1 MEDFELLERG
11 RELQALSAVIKVAC
25 RGTGRLAV
33 VEGTAGIGK
42 TRLLAAARAVAER
55 SGLRVLGAR
64 GSELER
70 DFPYGVVRQLFE
82 PALTGAG
89 QAGRAELLAG
99 AAGQAA
105 MLFGHVNA
113 AAAALAGGDVSFATL
128 HGLFWLTANL
138 CARKPLLLVVD
149 DLHWADV
156 PSLRFLTYLLPRLEG
171 LPLMVL
177 AGLRPAEPVAD
188 PQLLTQIT
196 TDPLATVVRPAALS
210 QAASARLVR
219 AVLAEDAEEEF
230 CLACHT
236 ASGGNPLL
244 LHELVGVALAEGLEA
259 SAAGVA
265 RLTEIGPRAVGQRV
279 ALRLAR
285 LGPPAAALCA
295 AVAILGDGAD
305 PRYVATLAGL
315 QPEQAVHTARRL
327 IDVGILYHRVPSPD
341 EAVRLFGMLGFVHPL
356 VRAAVYEGLSETER
370 LSGHARAARLLSEG
384 GKAAEQVAAHLLR
397 VPPAA
402 DSFVVA
408 TLRRAADEAFAR
420 GSPESAVSS
429 LERCLQEPPPDT
441 DREDI
446 LLQLG
451 TAAQLVD
458 MVKGADY
465 LTAAMDATNDP
476 ERKATIAE
484 MLGTV
489 LTFNDRHD
497 EAAHVLSQAV
507 RMLGDEY
514 ADLRRRLDAWIIA
527 LASANSALQES
538 VAQHISRLRDVPSH
552 SDLGSRMIDVAIA
565 FYDALAGQP
574 AEIAVTRA
582 RRGLANGVL
591 VEQAQL
597 ASIMG
602 LNVLIAADVDDA
614 MPLLD
619 TWVAA
624 AHQRG
629 SLLAYGPAKCFR
641 GLAWLARGALAE
653 AEADIRDS
661 RWVVETAHQNIGR
674 PFVGAY
680 LADVLMEQGRLD
692 DAVAALD
699 WAHMPDPVP
708 STGYWYW
715 YLDSRARLLML
726 QGRVEQSLE
735 TMLACGRRF
744 AAQGGQNPAFVAW
757 RSGAA
762 LACSHLTDP
771 RRLGH

>member
-1 MEDFELLERG
+1 
-11 RELQALSAVIKVAC
+11 
-25 RGTGRLAV
+25 
-33 VEGTAGIGK
+33 
-42 TRLLAAARAVAER
+42 
-55 SGLRVLGAR
+55 
-64 GSELER
+64 
-70 DFPYGVVRQLFE
+70 
-82 PALTGAG
+82 
-89 QAGRAELLAG
+89 
-99 AAGQAA
+99 
-105 MLFGHVNA
+105 
-113 AAAALAGGDVSFATL
+113 
-128 HGLFWLTANL
+128 
-138 CARKPLLLVVD
+138 
-149 DLHWADV
+149 
-156 PSLRFLTYLLPRLEG
+156 
-171 LPLMVL
+171 
-177 AGLRPAEPVAD
+177 
-188 PQLLTQIT
+188 
-196 TDPLATVVRPAALS
+196 
-210 QAASARLVR
+210 
-219 AVLAEDAEEEF
+219 
-230 CLACHT
+230 
-236 ASGGNPLL
+236 
-244 LHELVGVALAEGLEA
+244 
-259 SAAGVA
+259 
-265 RLTEIGPRAVGQRV
+265 
-279 ALRLAR
+279 
-285 LGPPAAALCA
+285 
-295 AVAILGDGAD
+295 
-305 PRYVATLAGL
+305 
-315 QPEQAVHTARRL
+315 
-327 IDVGILYHRVPSPD
+327 
-341 EAVRLFGMLGFVHPL
+341 
-356 VRAAVYEGLSETER
+356 
-370 LSGHARAARLLSEG
+370 
-384 GKAAEQVAAHLLR
+384 
-397 VPPAA
+397 
-402 DSFVVA
+402 
-408 TLRRAADEAFAR
+408 
-420 GSPESAVSS
+420 

-497 EAAHVLSQAV
+497 EAAQVLSQAV

-514 ADLRRRLDAWIIA
+514 ADLRRRLEAWIIA

-538 VAQHISRLRDVPSH
+538 IAQHISRLRDVPSH
-552 SDLGSRMIDVAIA
+552 NHLGSRMIDVAIA

-582 RRGLANGVL
+582 RRGLADGVL

-661 RWVVETAHQNIGR
+661 MWVVETAHQNVGR

-762 LACSHLTDP
+762 LALFSLDRPEEARALAAEELTLARRWGAPRALGHALQVAGLVQGGKEGLALLHQAVEVLASSPARLEHAKALIELGAALRRSGQRLQSRQYLRYGVELAQICGATPLVKRGFTELRASGARPRRIAPSGPDALTPSERRVAELAAAGQSNRDIAQILFITTNTVEAHLT
-771 RRLGH
+771 RTYRKLGITGRTALTPHFNKP